1 MKKLFILL
9 LALGS
14 ISAFGDDTYICKDVQ
29 NRNGYGETEMT
40 IERSYF
46 SGKVKSI
53 DLVTTINGRSFSK
66 TENPFLATFADNF
79 RIDKHVVSETK
90 KHKFIAI
97 TEGDTSIRLSQSLL
111 DSDEVG
117 YAHYYSRSCFIL
129 ECNTYSYY
137 FKCTKL

>member
-1 MKKLFILL
+1 MKKLLIGL

-14 ISAFGDDTYICKDVQ
+14 ISAFGDDTYFCENVQ
-29 NRNGYGETEMT
+29 NLNGFGETELT

-53 DLVTTINGRSFSK
+53 DLVTTITGRSFSK
-66 TENPFLATFADNF
+66 TENPFLASFADNF
-79 RIDKHVVSETK
+79 ALDKYVVSETK

-111 DSDEVG
+111 DSDEIG

-137 FKCTKL
+137 FKCTKI